1 MRLEMGDLSW
11 LTDEQMARLEPFS
24 RRAMGNLVWMDNGQP
39 GLRESRAPDRYEEMR
54 LT

>member
-24 RRAMGNLVWMDNGQP
+24 RRAMGNLVWIMDSLVFGKAERQTV
-39 GLRESRAPDRYEEMR
+39 MR
-54 LT
+54 